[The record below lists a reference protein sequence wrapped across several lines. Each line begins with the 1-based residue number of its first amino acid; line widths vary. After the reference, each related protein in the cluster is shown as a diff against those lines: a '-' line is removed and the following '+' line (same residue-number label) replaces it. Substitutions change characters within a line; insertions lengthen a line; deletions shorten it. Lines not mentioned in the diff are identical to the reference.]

1 DLKKLMDAFNQSAI
15 EICEGQQFD
24 MEFETKESVSISEY
38 IEMIRLKTSVLL
50 GCALKLGAIAADA
63 SKVDSDH
70 IYNFGV
76 NIGISFQI
84 QDDIL
89 DLYGNPATFGKQ
101 IGGDVLAN
109 KKTILFLLALEN
121 ANEEQKESLL
131 NLQKELN
138 PDRKIQLAKELF
150 DSIDVRGKAVELKNK
165 YSVLANQNLQKI
177 QVETCKKQ
185 NLIQLSDYLLV
196 RKD

>member
-1 DLKKLMDAFNQSAI
+1 
-15 EICEGQQFD
+15 
-24 MEFETKESVSISEY
+24 
-38 IEMIRLKTSVLL
+38 
-50 GCALKLGAIAADA
+50 
-63 SKVDSDH
+63 
-70 IYNFGV
+70 
-76 NIGISFQI
+76 
-84 QDDIL
+84 
-89 DLYGNPATFGKQ
+89 FGKQ

-165 YSVLANQNLQKI
+165 YSILANQNLQKI